1 MTTYKDCSGNTKELD
16 QFHYHEIVDRLHC
29 LSEMWSSLITD
40 HPACESVLGP
50 KAEAVQKLIGEC
62 YQSAGYADF
71 EFTGAK

>member
-1 MTTYKDCSGNTKELD
+1 
-16 QFHYHEIVDRLHC
+16 
-29 LSEMWSSLITD
+29 MWSSLITD